1 MKLIKFEKPGCEPCI
16 QLDQYLK
23 DKGIEP
29 DQKVN
34 PYEDVEMAIQY
45 SVNHVPT
52 LILVNS
58 EGKELKR
65 VIGSVERNPKRIEH
79 LLMIRKMGEDS
90 ENFALPK

>member
-23 DKGIEP
+23 DKGVEP
-29 DQKVN
+29 DKKVN

-45 SVNHVPT
+45 NVNHVPT
-52 LILVNS
+52 LVLLSDAGIEV
-58 EGKELKR
+58 KR
-65 VIGSVERNPKRIEH
+65 VVGGVERNPKRVED
-79 LLMIRKMGEDS
+79 LIRKMGEGS